1 MLKVLWGWFGLTVVA
16 PRWGGGGGLEEHYS
30 QYPLGCR
37 ACLLRLGLQTWLVS
51 LVLGLER
58 KLVFLG
64 VYRCSE
70 ISLAFYVAL
79 QLAAKLG
86 L

>member
-1 MLKVLWGWFGLTVVA
+1 MLL
-16 PRWGGGGGLEEHYS
+16 GGGVGWGRGLEEHYS

-37 ACLLRLGLQTWLVS
+37 ACLLRLGPQTWLVS

-64 VYRCSE
+64 FHAVYRCSE

-79 QLAAKLG
+79 QLAAEL
-86 L
+86 